1 MMTVSEFEW
10 STQEK
15 EIVQTA
21 LETAYRRETSSL
33 VHLIREKSEEISQ
46 VGDLWRLNDFLSA
59 RRFDLDGKYD
69 DRESE
74 FLFVLARLV
83 KEGWLGAEDLNGIA
97 ADKWAKISALTKIL

>member
-10 STQEK
+10 STQET
-15 EIVQTA
+15 EIVKTA

-33 VHLIREKSEEISQ
+33 VQLIREKSEEVSQ

-69 DRESE
+69 DRQEPETSGIQ
-74 FLFVLARLV
+74 VSARC
-83 KEGWLGAEDLNGIA
+83 
-97 ADKWAKISALTKIL
+97 

>member
-10 STQEK
+10 STQET
-15 EIVQTA
+15 EIVKTA

-33 VHLIREKSEEISQ
+33 VQLIREKSEEVSQ

-69 DRESE
+69 DREGE

-83 KEGWLGAEDLNGIA
+83 KEGWLGAEDLTGIA
-97 ADKWAKISALTKIL
+97 AEKLAKVSALTKIL